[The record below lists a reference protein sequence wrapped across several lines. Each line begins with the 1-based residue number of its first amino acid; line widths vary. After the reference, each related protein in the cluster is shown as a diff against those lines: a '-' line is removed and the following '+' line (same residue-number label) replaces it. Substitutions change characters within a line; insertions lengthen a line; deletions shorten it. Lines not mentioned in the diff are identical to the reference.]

1 VDAYNQY
8 ELSYATSFGDI
19 KVENATDFGKFVD
32 FYRLGIFRKKALEI
46 YSLTVVLLFPT
57 IGTRITSYCLT
68 RKSGFLNFIEVASIT
83 ISSTKRD
90 VVTLISFLDDMLTVT
105 CL

>member
-1 VDAYNQY
+1 MTVPHSANLLASEDDSFNKRSDQGVDAYNQY

-57 IGTRITSYCLT
+57 IGKYY
-68 RKSGFLNFIEVASIT
+68 KK
-83 ISSTKRD
+83 KR
-90 VVTLISFLDDMLTVT
+90 
-105 CL
+105 